1 MAQEP
6 ALPPEAVA
14 ALHQG
19 NKIEAIKLVRERQGV
34 DLKEAKQR
42 VEQYLR
48 TEPSVQAS
56 YEEMRSRS
64 GGGRGW
70 LWVIALGAATAL
82 AYWWQSAG
90 GRG

>member
-1 MAQEP
+1 M
-6 ALPPEAVA
+6 PPEAVA

-48 TEPSVQAS
+48 AEPSVQAS

-64 GGGRGW
+64 GNARGW

-82 AYWWQSAG
+82 AYWWQSSG